1 MNTRTDP
8 VPQVPALWLT
18 DDCCPGCG
26 TQLTETST
34 GTQVRQECRSCG
46 WAATWAPGT
55 TGGER

>member
-1 MNTRTDP
+1 MNTPTDP
-8 VPQVPALWLT
+8 AAQAPALWLT

-34 GTQVRQECRSCG
+34 DTQVRQECRSCG
-46 WAATWAPGT
+46 WAATWAPDT